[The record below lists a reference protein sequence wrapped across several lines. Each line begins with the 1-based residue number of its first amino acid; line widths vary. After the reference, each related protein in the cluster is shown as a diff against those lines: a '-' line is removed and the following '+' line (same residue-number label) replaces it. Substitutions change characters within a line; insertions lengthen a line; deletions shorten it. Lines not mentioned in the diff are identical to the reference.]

1 MTTDTAFKVIN
12 KHESLVI
19 LCTYNILFTNDIC
32 CGRLIECKRAMSRT
46 PYYRQD
52 FKRYLNDAEKARR
65 EYERIVNRVIGMDRS
80 EFFADCNDKYM
91 EEVNKH
97 VDMLYWQFKQT
108 LDDNK
113 ISYSAEVATF
123 ELARTLCEYACIQF
137 DERMDE
143 LRKKDE
149 RFKGFT
155 LEYLKLSNV
164 SRLINLASDNLKIG
178 AMVDMNTERCTV
190 AFDVLI
196 RELSNAEN
204 IANAIKTDDI
214 KLS

>member
-1 MTTDTAFKVIN
+1 
-12 KHESLVI
+12 
-19 LCTYNILFTNDIC
+19 
-32 CGRLIECKRAMSRT
+32 MSCT

-52 FKRYLNDAEKARR
+52 FKRYLNDAEKARK

-143 LRKKDE
+143 LKKKDV